1 MVDKP
6 AYFNVKRHRFW
17 DDRRFLV
24 WVAGGAFCGVFLHPK
39 EAGINAGDVV
49 GSAFLLSDIV
59 GLVILL
65 ILLPFALIWR
75 SASKSREQ
83 ANNERIKTLNPAS
96 YEFLRWD
103 KSNFRLGANT
113 IMRADFQEKQAWFP
127 WRMPTQEMELHL
139 SNGQTWKF
147 SLGDRLEADQLKREL
162 SEGGIVATWR
172 ENG

>member
-6 AYFNVKRHRFW
+6 VYFDTKRQRFW
-17 DDRRFLV
+17 DERRFLV
-24 WVAGGAFCGVFLHPK
+24 WVSGGAFCGVLIDPK
-39 EAGINAGDVV
+39 ETGINAGDVV

-65 ILLPFALIWR
+65 VLLPFALIWR
-75 SASKSREQ
+75 SAVERRKQ
-83 ANNERIKTLNPAS
+83 ANNERIKTLNPAN

-103 KSNFRLGANT
+103 KSNFQLNANT
-113 IMRADFQEKQAWFP
+113 ISRAEFMEKRAWFP
-127 WRMPTQEMELHL
+127 WQMPTQEMELHL

-147 SLGDRLEADQLKREL
+147 WLADRLSADQLKREL
-162 SEGGIVATWR
+162 NEGGIAATWR